1 VSLPERP
8 RGGKEGEEL
17 EPAPETARK
26 DRRLAHNSRPRPV
39 QRTYEQ
45 HRCGLDKTLERKR
58 VVLALLILTAFIWL
72 PPLILFLCYDRTRA
86 FLGYNILAFGGIF
99 TAFYA
104 VHLTGIIPGY

>member
-1 VSLPERP
+1 
-8 RGGKEGEEL
+8 
-17 EPAPETARK
+17 
-26 DRRLAHNSRPRPV
+26 
-39 QRTYEQ
+39 
-45 HRCGLDKTLERKR
+45 
-58 VVLALLILTAFIWL
+58 VLALLILTAFIWL

>member
-1 VSLPERP
+1 VRLPEQPRERGRP
-8 RGGKEGEEL
+8 KEL
-17 EPAPETARK
+17 IPPPRMTRK
-26 DRRLAHNSRPRPV
+26 DRRLARNSRSRPV